1 MAMEAVSFRFD
12 NETLFKLSELTK
24 FYKSNDK
31 RISKTKVMADI
42 ISTAYDNINN
52 SKKKC
57 YNNENEIVYR
67 EIVELEYT
75 IIKLLTTN
83 LKDVDNI
90 EEIKRIINAKSRFQI
105 YVEDKLN
112 EKNSNMY
119 SDR

>member
-24 FYKSNDK
+24 FYRSNDK

-42 ISTAYDNINN
+42 ISTAYDNINT
-52 SKKKC
+52 SQKKC

>member
-24 FYKSNDK
+24 FYKS
-31 RISKTKVMADI
+31 MADI
-42 ISTAYDNINN
+42 ISTAYDNINT
-52 SKKKC
+52 SQKKC